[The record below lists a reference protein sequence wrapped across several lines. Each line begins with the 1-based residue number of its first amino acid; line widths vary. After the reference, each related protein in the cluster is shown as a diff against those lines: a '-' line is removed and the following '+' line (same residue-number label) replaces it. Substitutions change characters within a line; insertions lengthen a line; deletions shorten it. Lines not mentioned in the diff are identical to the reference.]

1 MVFFLPFCLYFS
13 LEVRI
18 FRFFALFLAIIL
30 NSVYL
35 CAVTTL
41 VYSPYF
47 CYEIKSFASQSVVRL
62 STFACF
68 LRCQAGAGLSV

>member
-1 MVFFLPFCLYFS
+1 MNYPVMTAEEAARLAWHHLFFPD
-13 LEVRI
+13 
-18 FRFFALFLAIIL
+18 FLADIL
-30 NSVYL
+30 NNVYL
-35 CAVTTL
+35 CTVTTL

-68 LRCQAGAGLSV
+68 LRRQAGAGLSV